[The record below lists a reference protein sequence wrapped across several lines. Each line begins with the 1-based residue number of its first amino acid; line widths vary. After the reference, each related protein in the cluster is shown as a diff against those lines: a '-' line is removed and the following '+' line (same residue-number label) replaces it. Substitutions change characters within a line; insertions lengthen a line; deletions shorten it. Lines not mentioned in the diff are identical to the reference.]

1 MAANQTVDPARISN
15 ASEIPPAHAQLL
27 KPSARGWVDV
37 YCGTL
42 PGDID
47 APPAANELLAIG
59 PNTGGLSNA
68 DYVYSKIA
76 TLFGTKLPTLDSP
89 SGRDVKALVF
99 VSGSRAGAYG
109 AFHFPSGGAHAQNA
123 VLDLDRIVVDSVE
136 SSGSYA
142 QDSGLFASISH
153 ARLTAHAHAF
163 RSGTGPH
170 LEVLR
175 SGTGPHSLELFDV
188 IDADDPR
195 LKQASTEQLRMTHG
209 IVAQSIR
216 ALTAALE
223 AKSLSAQPPPA
234 QSADLPELSHTELVG
249 ELIAAN
255 RQVLDLIGR
264 VAEATGA
271 RQYLSTALFAAELA
285 ESFEQLRK
293 AAAPGKT
300 DGEAVSRVVACKLA
314 PEISLIPGFSSAVAQ
329 RWWQD
334 GRKDYVNRDFAKD
347 TDVDANGAGVMF
359 LLFLTDYLGVPLAD
373 LIRHM
378 PPVGG
383 APLGETYVRLLAD
396 YPGLGSIAGKDGAA
410 AFAKMTALLSEHA
423 LAPDGT
429 LNLPADG
436 NPFPHISGARQGG
449 LFASSAGG
457 ALQS

>member
-1 MAANQTVDPARISN
+1 MAAQTVDPARISN
-15 ASEIPPAHAQLL
+15 ASEIPPAHAKHLNRSL
-27 KPSARGWVDV
+27 RGWVDV

-42 PGDID
+42 PGDTD

-59 PNTGGLSNA
+59 PNTSGLSNA
-68 DYVYSKIA
+68 DYVYSQLA
-76 TLFGTKLPTLDSP
+76 ALYRTTLPTLASP
-89 SGRDVKALVF
+89 SGSDVKALVF

-109 AFHFPSGGAHAQNA
+109 AFHFPNDETHSQSA

-142 QDSGLFASISH
+142 QDSGLFTSASH
-153 ARLTAHAHAF
+153 ARLTAHTHAF

-170 LEVLR
+170 SLQVLR

-195 LKQASTEQLRMTHG
+195 LKKASSQQIRNTHV

-216 ALTAALE
+216 ALKAALE
-223 AKSLSAQPPPA
+223 AKSLSAKPEEYA
-234 QSADLPELSHTELVG
+234 QRPELSDTELVG

-255 RQVLDLIGR
+255 RALLGLLGR
-264 VAEATGA
+264 VSEAIGV

-293 AAAPGKT
+293 TAAPGKT

-334 GRKDYVNRDFAKD
+334 GYKDYVNRNFAKD

-359 LLFLTDYLGVPLAD
+359 LLFLTDYLGVPLAE

-378 PPVGG
+378 PPEGG
-383 APLGETYVRLLAD
+383 APLGDTYVRLLAD
-396 YPGLGSIAGKDGAA
+396 YPHLGSIAGKDGTA
-410 AFAKMTALLSEHA
+410 AFAKMIALLREHVM
-423 LAPDGT
+423 APDGT

-436 NPFPHISGARQGG
+436 NPFTYMPGAQQGG
-449 LFASSAGG
+449 LFAPSPKSG
-457 ALQS
+457 LQS